1 MRIYLTGRLALET
14 DSGLLEEA
22 RLPARQGLIAFAYL
36 VLQRRRPV
44 PRPELAEAI
53 WGEEVPNAW
62 DTSLSALLSRL
73 RRLFRGVALSGELET
88 LTGSVSLVLTDD
100 AWVDIDAA
108 RNAIDEAEGGIRA
121 GRHPEAWSHAAV
133 ALSIAE
139 RGFLPG
145 EQLPWILRVRE
156 QLHDDRVRALEC
168 LAEVSLVLRDAS
180 AALRYANEC
189 TALEPYRESAY
200 ERVMRAHLSGGN
212 RAEALRVYDRLRSL
226 LADELGVDPSSAVQL
241 TYLEALRTS

>member
-121 GRHPEAWSHAAV
+121 GRHPK
-133 ALSIAE
+133 
-139 RGFLPG
+139 RG
-145 EQLPWILRVRE
+145 
-156 QLHDDRVRALEC
+156 
-168 LAEVSLVLRDAS
+168 
-180 AALRYANEC
+180 
-189 TALEPYRESAY
+189 
-200 ERVMRAHLSGGN
+200 
-212 RAEALRVYDRLRSL
+212 
-226 LADELGVDPSSAVQL
+226 
-241 TYLEALRTS
+241 RTPR